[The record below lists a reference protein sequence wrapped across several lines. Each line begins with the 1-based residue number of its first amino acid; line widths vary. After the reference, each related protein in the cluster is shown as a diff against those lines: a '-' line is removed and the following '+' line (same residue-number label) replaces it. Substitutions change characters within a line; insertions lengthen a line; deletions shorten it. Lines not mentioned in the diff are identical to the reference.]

1 MTAHDDLPLAL
12 RRPRRSN
19 AGMHPKREAKAAEE
33 AANVISIPE
42 FKTPRKRKVRFS
54 APEMSSCTG
63 LTPMIRR
70 TTICA
75 TPSSSR
81 RRASTGTA
89 SSLHRRVSTPTS
101 LRRQAPAAPT
111 PSRQQESS
119 SSCLHHTVDGR
130 VERRLRRSAIRSQI
144 QKLTTAH
151 QRSEQQSRSEIAQLR
166 AELRDR
172 AREVYELQNATIVID
187 TDRVCELEGM
197 VDELQ
202 ARLRDVQQQRPRQR
216 SRSLSGSSE
225 RTSLFEWTTA
235 ARDPYAEWDEDEEMQ
250 HESVEEHDN
259 DGDDDMFGES
269 SMAQMMCG
277 TPTKIRTAAE
287 SSFMTPPLTSPQGPP
302 SSPSRFR
309 GQTDGPIA
317 ISKASTG
324 VQAELVDA
332 EQQMRIES
340 LQREMDKLTASLDTY
355 KNLMSRLDERVP
367 RIPDEDDSSSLEPRI
382 EHVLR
387 TLSDRTAALT
397 TLTSSVSSLGFL
409 GSDAAEMLAS
419 IAAGFRTARLELEYL
434 TPGEITLPLTSH
446 GAEVLDLLLER
457 LRELAKK
464 AKEGDD
470 AVDEYHAIELNL
482 LQQLKGRV
490 EVMDELRA
498 EVQKKKDELA
508 ERAGEVDNLTVG
520 NDRLKGAVEGYIRD
534 IRELEKLVET
544 MEAEAAGKDATI
556 GQRDATVADLE
567 ERLASVT
574 SRASDLQD
582 ELEVAQATRKK
593 QLASVNR
600 RSGDALA
607 LRDARV
613 AELRGEID
621 RINAALRDAHDTI
634 RGLRVGGKKLEEEN
648 SGLRAVVDGMR
659 AELEKAEKLRLGE
672 TEHGEQQQAGSYL
685 AGGSARRIGL
695 KKRRRPD
702 SGLGLVDEDVIDD

>member
-1 MTAHDDLPLAL
+1 MEAEMTPHDDLPLAL

-19 AGMHPKREAKAAEE
+19 AGIHPKREAQAAEE
-33 AANVISIPE
+33 ANAIPIPE
-42 FKTPRKRKVRFS
+42 FKTPRKRKARFS
-54 APEMSSCTG
+54 APELSSCTG

-75 TPSSSR
+75 TPSSSSSR

-101 LRRQAPAAPT
+101 LRRQAPSAPT
-111 PSRQQESS
+111 TSRQE

-130 VERRLRRSAIRSQI
+130 VERRLRRSAVRSQM

-166 AELRDR
+166 AELHER
-172 AREVYELQNATIVID
+172 AREVYELQNATIVVD
-187 TDRVCELEGM
+187 TDRVCELESM

-202 ARLRDVQQQRPRQR
+202 TRLREVQRPRQLGR
-216 SRSLSGSSE
+216 SMSSSSE
-225 RTSLFEWTTA
+225 RTSLFEWTRA
-235 ARDPYAEWDEDEEMQ
+235 ARDPYADWDEDVEMR
-250 HESVEEHDN
+250 HESVEENGN
-259 DGDDDMFGES
+259 DDEMFGET
-269 SMAQMMCG
+269 SMAQMTCG

-309 GQTDGPIA
+309 GQTDGPVTIA
-317 ISKASTG
+317 RASTG
-324 VQAELVDA
+324 VQAELVDL

-355 KNLMSRLDERVP
+355 KNLVERLDERVP
-367 RIPDEDDSSSLEPRI
+367 RIPDSEDADDSLEPRI

-409 GSDAAEMLAS
+409 GTDADEMLAS

-464 AKEGDD
+464 AREGDD

-498 EVQKKKDELA
+498 EVQRKQGELA
-508 ERAGEVDNLTVG
+508 ERAGEVENLTVG

-534 IRELEKLVET
+534 IRELERLVET
-544 MEAEAAGKDATI
+544 MEAEAAGKDVTV
-556 GQRDATVADLE
+556 GERDATVADLE
-567 ERLASVT
+567 ERLAAVT

-613 AELRGEID
+613 AELREEID

-634 RGLRVGGKKLEEEN
+634 RGLRVGGKHLEEEN

-672 TEHGEQQQAGSYL
+672 AEHGQQQQQAGNYL
-685 AGGSARRIGL
+685 AGGSARRVGL